1 MKQYILKLTS
11 GTSYRLY
18 QGSTLVS
25 DTDLTALFATAGSA
39 YFDFDFDGST
49 PSSTDTLQIV
59 DSNSS
64 TVMSNTGVTIAEGKN
79 YKGSWSNVA
88 STFDD
93 FVELS
98 GKALDESQLSFLM
111 GKIKD
116 NTETLEDA
124 AYIGSTLSTP
134 SEVAYVREGNIVDGA
149 VTVNKID
156 TSTFYDVLYDGTSVT
171 GDVTLSDDPTKYVRL
186 TIYGVTSDIL
196 QFSYDVYGPVNG
208 NVFSISVQNLNSSG
222 CWTKS
227 ARYTIDSSNNKL
239 VKDIYR
245 SGEYT
250 APVGS
255 STGSINIDTTF
266 IRIKKVIG
274 WKF

>member
-39 YFDFDFDGST
+39 YFDFDFDGNT
-49 PSSTDTLQIV
+49 PSSTDTLQVV
-59 DSNSS
+59 DSNSV
-64 TVMSNTGVTIAEGKN
+64 TVMSNTGVTVAEGKN
-79 YKGSWSNVA
+79 YKGSWSNAA

-111 GKIKD
+111 RKIKD

-134 SEVAYVREGNIVDGA
+134 SDVAYVREGNIVDGA

-171 GDVTLSDDPTKYVRL
+171 GDVTLSDDPAKYVRL

-208 NVFSISVQNLNSSG
+208 NIFSISVQNLNSGG
-222 CWTKS
+222 CWIKS

-255 STGSINIDTTF
+255 STGSINIDTTY